1 MAPGEESMRDGVIS
15 NINNQAEDAV
25 AADVRAAI
33 ARCSARGGAFKRVA
47 DERLGPVVSLIE
59 TVGSE
64 LKKARDAATGVL
76 EAVNAARKSATA
88 RIEQA
93 HDALWEAIGKPSSD
107 AAMSLLFPGGAAYYS
122 DGSVDELP
130 DRMDL
135 LGGLL
140 EAGVHPKVAPERAK
154 EIAKDVR
161 AAARTLREAVDAARM
176 PRARVR
182 LLERA
187 VLVVAES
194 ARAELSSLGKRLAA
208 EGESQDD
215 IDSVL
220 APRATDGAAPPVP
233 PGGLKLA

>member
-1 MAPGEESMRDGVIS
+1 MAPGEGSMRDAA
-15 NINNQAEDAV
+15 INNRAEEAV
-25 AADVRAAI
+25 AADVRAAV
-33 ARCSARGGAFKRVA
+33 ARCSARGGTFKRVA
-47 DERLGPVVSLIE
+47 DERLGPVVSLIQ

-76 EAVNAARKSATA
+76 DAVSVARKSAGA
-88 RIEQA
+88 RMEQVHEA
-93 HDALWEAIGKPSSD
+93 LWDALGRPPSD

-135 LGGLL
+135 LAGLL
-140 EAGVHPKVAPERAK
+140 EAGVHPKVPPEKAK
-154 EIAKDVR
+154 ELAREVR
-161 AAARTLREAVDAARM
+161 VAARTLREAVDTARM

-194 ARAELSSLGKRLAA
+194 ARTELSSLPKRLAA
-208 EGESQDD
+208 EGESEGD

-220 APRATDGAAPPVP
+220 APRAPEEATPVVP